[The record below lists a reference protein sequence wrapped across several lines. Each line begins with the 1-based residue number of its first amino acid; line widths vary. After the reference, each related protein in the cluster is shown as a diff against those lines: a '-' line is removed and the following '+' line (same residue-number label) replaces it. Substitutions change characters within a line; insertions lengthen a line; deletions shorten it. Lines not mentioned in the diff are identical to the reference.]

1 MGHLRIGL
9 IGASKD
15 AHTSYYLNMFPQWEA
30 VDVGV
35 ETDLHSTDIREA
47 YFSGQA
53 IDSALVPKNVYDF
66 MFSSYHYGLEG
77 SFKDTSYY
85 KALAEELEFIKK
97 YKESWAAA
105 PYAPIFVT
113 TDSVVVCSGH
123 VLLVTRRANPGK
135 GLLALPGG
143 FLNQYEKVVDG
154 MIRELREE
162 TKIKVPEAVLRGN
175 IKKIQAFDDPYRSAR
190 GRTITHC
197 GLIELPNGELPRV
210 KGSDDALKAGW
221 FELSKLTEEL
231 FFEDHYFLICH
242 LLSLN

>member
-1 MGHLRIGL
+1 
-9 IGASKD
+9 
-15 AHTSYYLNMFPQWEA
+15 MF
-30 VDVGV
+30 
-35 ETDLHSTDIREA
+35 
-47 YFSGQA
+47 
-53 IDSALVPKNVYDF
+53 K
-66 MFSSYHYGLEG
+66 SYHYGLEG

-97 YKESWAAA
+97 YKESWATA

-221 FELSKLTEEL
+221 FELSKLEPSM
-231 FFEDHYFLICH
+231 FFEDHYEILQAMLAI
-242 LLSLN
+242 